1 MGSFRLTGFCDLEL
15 THEFYPIG
23 AQHQIIFSLVQ
34 DLAFA
39 FVTLLGV
46 KNFRFKKKKSL
57 IVLYKNYFSNYH
69 FFPKTNFKI
78 CTGSQQCYLKMF
90 LSPGLTED
98 SFVDLSLLDIFLFL
112 HCPNWRTKSNN
123 FIVFWSVSSGK
134 TMSPMKSFLSS
145 GFQSQIFAKCTAS
158 FLACAYSIQDFQV
171 VPLSNYPPIWA

>member
-1 MGSFRLTGFCDLEL
+1 MSSTQLVLSIKSFSPWCRTWHLLLWPFWELRTSDL
-15 THEFYPIG
+15 
-23 AQHQIIFSLVQ
+23 
-34 DLAFA
+34 
-39 FVTLLGV
+39 
-46 KNFRFKKKKSL
+46 KKKSL
-57 IVLYKNYFSNYH
+57 IVLYKNYFSNCH
-69 FFPKTNFKI
+69 FFSKTNFKI

-98 SFVDLSLLDIFLFL
+98 SSVDLSLLDIFLFL

-134 TMSPMKSFLSS
+134 TMSQMKSFLSS

>member
-1 MGSFRLTGFCDLEL
+1 MSSTQLVLSIKSFSPWCRTWHLLLWPFWELRTSDL
-15 THEFYPIG
+15 
-23 AQHQIIFSLVQ
+23 
-34 DLAFA
+34 
-39 FVTLLGV
+39 
-46 KNFRFKKKKSL
+46 KKKSL
-57 IVLYKNYFSNYH
+57 IVLYKNYFSNCH
-69 FFPKTNFKI
+69 FFSKTNFKI

-90 LSPGLTED
+90 LSPELTED
-98 SFVDLSLLDIFLFL
+98 SSVDLSLLDIFLFL

-134 TMSPMKSFLSS
+134 TMSQMKSFLSS

>member
-1 MGSFRLTGFCDLEL
+1 MSSTQLVLSIKSFSPWCGTWHLLLWPFWELRTSDL
-15 THEFYPIG
+15 
-23 AQHQIIFSLVQ
+23 
-34 DLAFA
+34 
-39 FVTLLGV
+39 
-46 KNFRFKKKKSL
+46 KKKSL
-57 IVLYKNYFSNYH
+57 IVLYKNYFSNCH
-69 FFPKTNFKI
+69 FFSKTNFKI

-98 SFVDLSLLDIFLFL
+98 SSVDLSLLDIFLFL

-134 TMSPMKSFLSS
+134 TMSQMKSFLSS

>member
-1 MGSFRLTGFCDLEL
+1 MSSTQLVLSIKSFSPWCRTWHLLLWPFWELRTSDL
-15 THEFYPIG
+15 
-23 AQHQIIFSLVQ
+23 
-34 DLAFA
+34 
-39 FVTLLGV
+39 
-46 KNFRFKKKKSL
+46 KKKKSL

>member
-1 MGSFRLTGFCDLEL
+1 MSSTQLVLSIKSFSPWCRTWHLLLWPFWELRTSDL
-15 THEFYPIG
+15 
-23 AQHQIIFSLVQ
+23 
-34 DLAFA
+34 
-39 FVTLLGV
+39 
-46 KNFRFKKKKSL
+46 KKKSL
-57 IVLYKNYFSNYH
+57 IVLYKNYFSNCH

-98 SFVDLSLLDIFLFL
+98 SSVDLSLLDIFLFL

-134 TMSPMKSFLSS
+134 TMSQMKSFLSS